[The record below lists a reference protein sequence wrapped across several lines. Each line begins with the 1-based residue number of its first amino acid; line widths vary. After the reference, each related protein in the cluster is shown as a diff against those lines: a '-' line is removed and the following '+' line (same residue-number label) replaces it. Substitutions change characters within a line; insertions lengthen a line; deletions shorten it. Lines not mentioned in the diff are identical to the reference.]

1 MKLTKTSVLL
11 ILALLLSASFVLLN
25 FGSSILFAGHIADF
39 TADKRLS
46 LRPETEKMLSE
57 IKTPL
62 TVRLYV
68 SAGVEKDYP
77 QTWQFSRAII
87 RLLEQYQNASNGAVS
102 YDVKYPEPFDEVSR
116 EAEMLGLKSFY
127 GTDGKNVMYFGAL
140 VMADR
145 GDSYVFPSFVE
156 LRRNYL
162 ESDLNRILLNLNED
176 RRPPKIGVIA
186 PEQQIGNPRLPFIK
200 PGERW
205 NFLNQ
210 LTNDYQL
217 VPISPQAVQIG
228 ADINTLIVV
237 MPSYGLPPLGLYAL
251 DQFVLRGGNLILL
264 VDSLNE
270 HTNKITD
277 DKTFKKLLENW
288 GIYINPQQIAGD
300 KNNAEEALFDGQ
312 ALLYY
317 PWINLPAANIEQ
329 QHLISRGLNSLI
341 FRSPLAVN
349 IAERDGVR
357 ATPLAGTSDA
367 AGYVPAKF
375 AVLPDKA
382 AVLRN
387 YREGNGMPA
396 NLVWLLEGNF
406 KSFFTGN
413 VMEGTPYA
421 KQMLEY
427 LPESLNP
434 GKILIIGDTDFIYDD
449 IWSDAEYTAGNPV
462 WGIVPWADNGD
473 LLLRAVDYMSGSHDY
488 LQNAHRPLLWD
499 ISLRTLFR
507 NEAGQPLADAYNNTI
522 RRLKQNTLTVER
534 LQAEEKISGL
544 TLDEM
549 QQLDNARKNIAA
561 GEDKIREFNYKIEQ
575 ETSRRVLWFIFA
587 ASALSLL
594 TVLGILF
601 SVRLSRSRRRY
612 RNPLE
617 ENHE

>member
-1 MKLTKTSVLL
+1 
-11 ILALLLSASFVLLN
+11 
-25 FGSSILFAGHIADF
+25 
-39 TADKRLS
+39 
-46 LRPETEKMLSE
+46 
-57 IKTPL
+57 
-62 TVRLYV
+62 
-68 SAGVEKDYP
+68 
-77 QTWQFSRAII
+77 
-87 RLLEQYQNASNGAVS
+87 
-102 YDVKYPEPFDEVSR
+102 
-116 EAEMLGLKSFY
+116 
-127 GTDGKNVMYFGAL
+127 
-140 VMADR
+140 
-145 GDSYVFPSFVE
+145 
-156 LRRNYL
+156 
-162 ESDLNRILLNLNED
+162 
-176 RRPPKIGVIA
+176 
-186 PEQQIGNPRLPFIK
+186 
-200 PGERW
+200 
-205 NFLNQ
+205 
-210 LTNDYQL
+210 
-217 VPISPQAVQIG
+217 
-228 ADINTLIVV
+228 
-237 MPSYGLPPLGLYAL
+237 
-251 DQFVLRGGNLILL
+251 
-264 VDSLNE
+264 
-270 HTNKITD
+270 
-277 DKTFKKLLENW
+277 
-288 GIYINPQQIAGD
+288 
-300 KNNAEEALFDGQ
+300 
-312 ALLYY
+312 
-317 PWINLPAANIEQ
+317 
-329 QHLISRGLNSLI
+329 
-341 FRSPLAVN
+341 
-349 IAERDGVR
+349 
-357 ATPLAGTSDA
+357 
-367 AGYVPAKF
+367 
-375 AVLPDKA
+375 
-382 AVLRN
+382 
-387 YREGNGMPA
+387 MPA

-575 ETSRRVLWFIFA
+575 ETSRRVLWFILA

-594 TVLGILF
+594 TILGVLFG
-601 SVRLSRSRRRY
+601 VRLSRSRRRY